1 MDASVEASV
10 EASVA
15 RPRPGQRMRRGA
27 VPAILVG
34 VDPVLDAVRRWRR
47 EGTPCALARVV
58 HTGGSAPLP
67 AGAAMAVAGTGDV
80 VGGVSGGCVDGT
92 VFELCRQVLDDGRPA
107 LARFDG
113 SDGSP
118 LSEGPTC
125 GGTSE
130 VFVQPVDAAGH
141 ALLGRLDEMLRGREP
156 VVLATALT
164 GDRAGAH
171 LLVGA
176 DGAEGSLGDDDLDR
190 RVARLA
196 AGHLGRA
203 GAVTVD
209 IDVRDGPDRA
219 DRPDEAGHPD
229 GRDGE
234 SDRVARVL
242 LHSFAAPALLIFG
255 ASAFGEALSRAGAML
270 GYRVVVCDARPAL
283 NRPERFPDAH
293 EVVTRWPHDHLAS
306 VPVDE
311 TTAICVLTHDHKF
324 DIPLLSAA
332 LRGRAGYVG
341 AMGSRRVHAERLE
354 LLRAEGLTESELARL
369 RSPIGLDLGARTAE
383 ETALSIAAELVAHRR
398 GGSGAPLSGLDVA
411 IHR

>member
-1 MDASVEASV
+1 
-10 EASVA
+10 
-15 RPRPGQRMRRGA
+15 MRRLAG
-27 VPAILVG
+27 PAILGG
-34 VDPVLDAVRRWRR
+34 VDLVLDAVRRWRR
-47 EGTPCALARVV
+47 DGTPCALARVV

-67 AGAAMAVAGTGDV
+67 AGAAMAVAATGDV

-141 ALLGRLDEMLRGREP
+141 TLLGRLDEMLRGREP

-164 GDRAGAH
+164 GDRAGTH

-190 RVARLA
+190 RIARLA

-203 GAVTVD
+203 GAIT
-209 IDVRDGPDRA
+209 IDLDGRASPDEDGHHDGPDREG
-219 DRPDEAGHPD
+219 DP
-229 GRDGE
+229 
-234 SDRVARVL
+234 VARVL
-242 LHSFAAPALLIFG
+242 LHSFASPTLLVFG
-255 ASAFGEALSRAGAML
+255 ASAFGEALSRVGAML

-283 NRPERFPDAH
+283 SRPERFPDAH
-293 EVVTRWPHDHLAS
+293 EVVIRWPHDHLAS

-311 TTAICVLTHDHKF
+311 TTAICVLTHDDKF

-332 LRGRAGYVG
+332 LRGRAGFVG

>member
-1 MDASVEASV
+1 M
-10 EASVA
+10 
-15 RPRPGQRMRRGA
+15 
-27 VPAILVG
+27 
-34 VDPVLDAVRRWRR
+34 LDAVRRWRR
-47 EGTPCALARVV
+47 AGTPCALARVV

-67 AGAAMAVAGTGDV
+67 VGAAMAVAASGDV

-92 VFELCRQVLDDGRPA
+92 VFELCRQVLEDGRPA

-113 SDGSP
+113 SDDSP

-141 ALLGRLDEMLRGREP
+141 TLLGRLDEMLRGREP

-190 RVARLA
+190 RIARLA
-196 AGHLGRA
+196 AGHLGRS

-209 IDVRDGPDRA
+209 LDRRDGRDGR
-219 DRPDEAGHPD
+219 DVPD
-229 GRDGE
+229 GRDAE
-234 SDRVARVL
+234 NDRAARVL
-242 LHSFAAPALLIFG
+242 LHSFAAPALLVFG
-255 ASAFGEALSRAGAML
+255 ASAFGEALSRVGAML

-306 VPVDE
+306 MPVDE